1 MSMPLFY
8 FSTIQENPKRNV
20 QIQLKTIQPN
30 IDYISNISMV
40 INIDNKDYLLDL
52 NVILNFEPNVN
63 PNVNITHSVK
73 PLTTSLEKMETGP
86 ITIEKITSE
95 SEISNTNSTIIQ
107 NILPQITEIV
117 DEKIDIEEEVK
128 PIDKLN
134 PEIKGPV
141 SNLVSFMVELKSK
154 LKKEVEE
161 ESTLLKELQDKKLE
175 EETKLLEDTLI
186 LENKKLIQIHLRN
199 KQLEREMERE
209 SDKSSVTTIRD
220 IEEKL
225 NPIENYMTKNFVKPS
240 GEPNISPNLE
250 LFKQKYNIK
259 PTDDVIKNYKT
270 STVIPTTRV
279 TNADELKIEQEIYDH
294 LIQLVSGSTDMV
306 YTNLVYIITELM
318 KFAQNYEIDDEDKTE
333 LIISSIKLFLKNE
346 NIDSQETDIILDTV
360 CPELIDILLLVDQ
373 RKIIIKSKIKCLPFL
388 CR

>member
-30 IDYISNISMV
+30 IDYMSNVSMV
-40 INIDNKDYLLDL
+40 VNIDNKDYLLDL
-52 NVILNFEPNVN
+52 NIVINFEPSAN
-63 PNVNITHSVK
+63 PNVNITHNVT
-73 PLTTSLEKMETGP
+73 PLVTSLPKTETGP
-86 ITIEKITSE
+86 ITMEIKNSE
-95 SEISNTNSTIIQ
+95 GADSTIIQ
-107 NILPQITEIV
+107 NIIQNIEPQIKEV
-117 DEKIDIEEEVK
+117 IDAK
-128 PIDKLN
+128 DNPKSLDKLS

-141 SNLVSFMVELKSK
+141 SNLISFMVELKSK

-161 ESTLLKELQDKKLE
+161 ESKLLKELQDKKLE
-175 EETKLLEDTLI
+175 EESKLLENSLI
-186 LENKKLIQIHLRN
+186 LENKKLIQVHLRN

-225 NPIENYMTKNFVKPS
+225 NPIENYMNNKNN

-250 LFKQKYNIK
+250 VFKQKYNIK
-259 PTDDVIKNYKT
+259 TPDEVIKNYKT
-270 STVIPTTRV
+270 STVVPTTRV
-279 TNADELKIEQEIYDH
+279 TNADELKLEQEIYDH
-294 LIQLVSGSTDMV
+294 LVQLISGDKSTI

-318 KFAQNYEIDDEDKTE
+318 KFVQNYEADEDDKKD

-346 NIDSQETDIILDTV
+346 NLDSPETDIILDTV
-360 CPELIDILLLVDQ
+360 CPELINILTLVDQ

-388 CR
+388 